1 MHKVHVDVVSLSVEK
16 TKYNIFCVL
25 FNSLQFVG
33 TEEVGPLQMSLV
45 LEQNGMK
52 AGNDFW
58 IGWQIVRN
66 PGWHTYWEHPGDVG
80 VPPKLEWDLPEG
92 FSVSPMQYARLKR

>member
-1 MHKVHVDVVSLSVEK
+1 
-16 TKYNIFCVL
+16 
-25 FNSLQFVG
+25 
-33 TEEVGPLQMSLV
+33 MSFV

-58 IGWQIVRN
+58 IGWQIIRN
-66 PGWHTYWEHPGDVG
+66 PVGIHVLEHPGDVG

-92 FSVSPMQYARLKR
+92 FLSPMHMPHLKK